1 MWRGGTRA
9 KCASASPTRPSRWA
23 SSRGA
28 RCDTILHGVTK
39 PEEWVL
45 LPLPSRLLL
54 LQHAES
60 VPSLC
65 RFAWT
70 TLVWVER
77 TTKRVQAAVLAAVR
91 GSLAAQCLSS
101 VGGTRLPCCLPRW
114 EANSYGYYG
123 ADGKKLHASP
133 EAGEAYG
140 PSFRAG
146 DVVGAGLHI
155 QRQEIFFT

>member
-1 MWRGGTRA
+1 M
-9 KCASASPTRPSRWA
+9 
-23 SSRGA
+23 
-28 RCDTILHGVTK
+28 
-39 PEEWVL
+39 
-45 LPLPSRLLL
+45 LP
-54 LQHAES
+54 
-60 VPSLC
+60 
-65 RFAWT
+65 
-70 TLVWVER
+70 
-77 TTKRVQAAVLAAVR
+77 
-91 GSLAAQCLSS
+91 G
-101 VGGTRLPCCLPRW
+101 PRW